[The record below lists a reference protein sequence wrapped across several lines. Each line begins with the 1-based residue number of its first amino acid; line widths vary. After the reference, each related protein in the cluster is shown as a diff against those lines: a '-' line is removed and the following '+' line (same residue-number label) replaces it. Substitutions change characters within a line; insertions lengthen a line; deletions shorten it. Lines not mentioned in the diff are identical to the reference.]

1 MLKLSRMLD
10 KECIKLE
17 MSAVRKRDA
26 ISELLEVL
34 KDNGKIDDTIP
45 LLNDICEREKSAS
58 TGIGYGIAI
67 PHKIVDGLEKT
78 IIAFGRKKEGINFDS
93 IDGKPVSLFFLI
105 LGKEGSTGSH
115 LRLLSKLARLLHDPD
130 FRESLSSAQSA
141 EDIINAFAREDDE

>member
-1 MLKLSRMLD
+1 
-10 KECIKLE
+10 

-34 KDNGKIDDTIP
+34 KDNGKIDNTEP

-78 IIAFGRKKEGINFDS
+78 IIAFGRKKEGS
-93 IDGKPVSLFFLI
+93 ILIPLTGNRQPSFSLYWGK
-105 LGKEGSTGSH
+105 KEAPEAICGC
-115 LRLLSKLARLLHDPD
+115 
-130 FRESLSSAQSA
+130 
-141 EDIINAFAREDDE
+141 

>member
-1 MLKLSRMLD
+1 LLKLSRILD
-10 KECIKLE
+10 KNCIKLD

-34 KDNGKIDDTIP
+34 KDSGKIDNTEP

-93 IDGKPVSLFFLI
+93 IDGKPATLFFLI

-115 LRLLSKLARLLHDPD
+115 LRLLSKLARLLHDPG
-130 FRESLSSAQSA
+130 FRESLYSAESA
-141 EDIINAFAREDDE
+141 EDIINAFAGEDDE